1 MASNLGV
8 LHDAKFTYGTDIAG
22 FIKYMDDETKTNQE
36 VADLNFGTFL
46 GYMDNPNKS
55 TGLFDN
61 TGEYISKERRKDYVQ
76 YFKLAQERDTILW
89 QDLFSFN
96 NEWLEEYGL
105 MNTKTNE
112 VDDTRLMNAVKTAMD
127 TLVKMEGLQDYK
139 WVASMHHNTEHRH
152 FHVAGVE
159 LNPSRLWKWH
169 NVYKKDYRG
178 RYVLDEVG
186 KKIPTGNKVF
196 QPTGVRKK
204 ETLKKIKSVF
214 VNQLIQSAEALKA
227 IDHVARQEIVG
238 SIKAAKAF
246 QVESQQE
253 KEMLANLYLK
263 LPKDKRLWN
272 MKNAKKNFFGKEVTL
287 LIESKFKGLLKEPY
301 NEWQKKS
308 IAQSEAYEK
317 AYKNV
322 EIKDAPINDPEIKKY
337 YQDKLDKLYYD
348 AGNAILAQLRNLDKE
363 RQASGMNRKKFIGS
377 MHVPSD
383 RELLVDVKEF
393 SLGKI
398 QNPPSKKGI
407 DTELQSTTRYSP
419 SNNRNGLEPYSQEE
433 VDLALSGLVF
443 KGEKKEVETFKN
455 RPSQKEPTNHAP
467 YTQNSVD
474 RALTSL
480 VYKEAE
486 TKQSANFENL
496 PSQKGQSSN
505 PWHVVNVYLDDEKIR
520 VLTNS
525 EVDRKDVQI
534 LYEGREK
541 PHKKY
546 GDKNTTYST
555 TEKKEVEWN
564 RRKFIEERQN
574 AAKINRTIR
583 GIDRNMKKATN
594 KWRDQMD
601 YEYLEQQI
609 LQEGKHSFSY

>member
-1 MASNLGV
+1 MTVNLGV
-8 LHDAKFTYGTDIAG
+8 LHDAKFSYGTEIAG
-22 FIKYMDDETKTNQE
+22 FIKYMDDESKTNQE

-55 TGLFDN
+55 TGLFDS
-61 TGEYISKERRKDYVQ
+61 TCEYISKERRKEYVQ

-105 MNTKTNE
+105 MNIKTNE

-169 NVYKKDYRG
+169 NVYKKDFRG

-238 SIKAAKAF
+238 SIKAAKSF
-246 QVESQQE
+246 QLESQQE
-253 KEMLANLYLK
+253 KEMLANLYLR
-263 LPKDKRLWN
+263 LPRDKRLWN
-272 MKNAKKNFFGKEVTL
+272 MKNAKKNFFGKEVAQL
-287 LIESKFKGLLKEPY
+287 VELKFKGQLKESFIDWK
-301 NEWQKKS
+301 EKS
-308 IAQSEAYEK
+308 VAQSEAYEK

-348 AGNAILAQLRNLDKE
+348 AGNAVLTQLRNLDKE
-363 RQASGMNRKKFIGS
+363 RQVSGMNRKNFIAS
-377 MHVPSD
+377 MNIHADHESILEVKEVSLEKTEKPPSQKGPPS
-383 RELLVDVKEF
+383 ELLKPA
-393 SLGKI
+393 KY
-398 QNPPSKKGI
+398 
-407 DTELQSTTRYSP
+407 RR
-419 SNNRNGLEPYSQEE
+419 SNEDNVLKPYTQEE
-433 VDLALSGLVF
+433 VDTALSSLVFNVVDEEDFARKNPPSQKGPTNHTPYTQESVNLALS
-443 KGEKKEVETFKN
+443 
-455 RPSQKEPTNHAP
+455 
-467 YTQNSVD
+467 
-474 RALTSL
+474 SL

-486 TKQSANFENL
+486 TKESTNFENL
-496 PSQKGQSSN
+496 PSQKGPTSN
-505 PWHVVNVYLDDEKIR
+505 PWHVVNVYIDDEKIR

-525 EVDRKDVQI
+525 EVDRKDVQTTYEERKD
-534 LYEGREK
+534 LY
-541 PHKKY
+541 KKTS
-546 GDKNTTYST
+546 DKNSTYST
-555 TEKKEVEWN
+555 HEKRELEWDRN
-564 RRKFIEERQN
+564 KFIEERRN
-574 AAKINRTIR
+574 AAKINATIR

-594 KWRDQMD
+594 KWRDEMD
-601 YEYLEQQI
+601 YDYLEQQI
-609 LQEGKHSFSY
+609 LQEGKYSHS

>member
-1 MASNLGV
+1 
-8 LHDAKFTYGTDIAG
+8 
-22 FIKYMDDETKTNQE
+22 MDDETKTNQE
-36 VADLNFGTFL
+36 VANLNFGTFL

-55 TGLFDN
+55 TGLFDS

-76 YFKLAQERDTILW
+76 YFQLAQERDTILW

-96 NEWLEEYGL
+96 NEWLEAYGL
-105 MNTKTNE
+105 MDTKTNE

-169 NVYKKDYRG
+169 NVYQKDYRG
-178 RYVLDEVG
+178 RYVLDNVG

-214 VNQLIQSAEALKA
+214 VNQLIQSAEVLKA
-227 IDHVARQEIVG
+227 IDYVARQEIVG

-253 KEMLANLYLK
+253 KETLANLYLQ

-272 MKNAKKNFFGKEVTL
+272 MKNAKKNFFGKEVTQL
-287 LIESKFKGLLKEPY
+287 VESKFKGLLKDPY
-301 NEWQKKS
+301 NDWQKKS

-348 AGNAILAQLRNLDKE
+348 AGNAVLAQLRNLDKE

-377 MHVPSD
+377 MHVPLE
-383 RELLVDVKEF
+383 RECLVGVKEF
-393 SLGKI
+393 SLGEI
-398 QNPPSKKGI
+398 ENLPSKKGI
-407 DTELQSTTRYSP
+407 QPELEPPANYSL
-419 SNNRNGLEPYSQEE
+419 SNKRNGLKPYTQE
-433 VDLALSGLVF
+433 VDTVLSNLVF
-443 KGEKKEVETFKN
+443 KPLEIEDDVALKN
-455 RPSQKEPTNHAP
+455 SPSP
-467 YTQNSVD
+467 
-474 RALTSL
+474 
-480 VYKEAE
+480 
-486 TKQSANFENL
+486 
-496 PSQKGQSSN
+496 KGQSSN
-505 PWHVVNVYLDDEKIR
+505 QWHVVNVYVDDEKIR

-525 EVDRKDVQI
+525 EVERKDVQT
-534 LYEGREK
+534 LYEERVE
-541 PHKKY
+541 PNKKT
-546 GDKNTTYST
+546 GDKKPPFSLP
-555 TEKKEVEWN
+555 EKGEVVWD
-564 RRKFIEERQN
+564 RRQFMEERRN
-574 AAKINRTIR
+574 AAKVNRTIR

-609 LQEGKHSFSY
+609 LQEGKHSVSY